1 MILHLDM
8 KGEDDI
14 QIKFDNGSLIQIC
27 IIVFVMKKI
36 VRYKCGKDIFKLNKG
51 LVRVVHYS

>member
-8 KGEDDI
+8 KGGEDI

-36 VRYKCGKDIFKLNKG
+36 VRCKVKTFQGTKRSMLNII
-51 LVRVVHYS
+51 LVQ